1 VTLSDLLLFRDK
13 SGPWATEGRSSYVL
27 RFHSLDE
34 GAGSFGD
41 RGPFVSFRVPS
52 LYSLNL
58 YLDFAVVSFTFV
70 FEFVS

>member
-13 SGPWATEGRSSYVL
+13 SGPWATVGRSSYVL

-34 GAGSFGD
+34 GAGSFGA
-41 RGPFVSFRVPS
+41 GKPFVGVRTPS
-52 LYSLNL
+52 LSSLNL
-58 YLDFAVVSFTFV
+58 NLDFAVVFFTFV